1 MVDILSLLSLLI
13 SLSYHQKF
21 QTPLRKAFPTT
32 YVESLYHA
40 PQFLRLFHCVLW
52 NAPSIFSKIFRIF
65 SFFSAYLLTL
75 ANLAHPRVPRAFPE
89 PLQQLD
95 LEVGEGSSSF
105 FTASIRLGSLLP
117 L

>member
-52 NAPSIFSKIFRIF
+52 KAPSIFSKILCIF

-75 ANLAHPRVPRAFPE
+75 ANLAHPRVPRA
-89 PLQQLD
+89 LQQLD
-95 LEVGEGSSSF
+95 LEVGEGSSLF
-105 FTASIRLGSLLP
+105 FIASIRLGSLLP